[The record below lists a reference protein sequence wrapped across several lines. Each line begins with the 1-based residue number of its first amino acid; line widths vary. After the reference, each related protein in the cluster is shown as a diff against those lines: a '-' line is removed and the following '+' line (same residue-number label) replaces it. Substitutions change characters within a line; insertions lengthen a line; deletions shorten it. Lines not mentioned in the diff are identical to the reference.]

1 MQISIVIPL
10 FNEAESL
17 RDLYHWIT
25 RVMEKHGFSFEI
37 IFIDDG
43 SEDGSYTV
51 LSALAEADS
60 RVKLIRFRRNYGKS
74 AGLKVGFEAAT
85 GQVVFTMDADLQD
98 SPDELPDMYRMI
110 QEEGYDLVSGWKK
123 KRFDPL
129 SKTIPTKFFNWA
141 TRRMSKIPLHD
152 FNCGLKAYRREVVK
166 NIEVQGE
173 MHRYIPVLAK
183 AAGFK
188 KIGEKVVQHRAREH
202 GHTKF
207 GISRFI
213 NGPLDL
219 ITLSFVSRF
228 AKRPM
233 HFFGLYGSLMFVV
246 GFIATVFIGA
256 EKIIALRS
264 GTPARLVT
272 DNPYF
277 YLALTTMILGT
288 LLFLA
293 GFLAELIIRN
303 SPRTQEYTIAEKRN
317 L

>member
-10 FNEAESL
+10 LNEAESL
-17 RDLYHWIT
+17 RDLYQWIT
-25 RVMEKHGFSFEI
+25 RVLEAHGFSFEVV
-37 IFIDDG
+37 FIDDG
-43 SEDGSYTV
+43 SEDDSFAV
-51 LSALAEADS
+51 LSELARADT
-60 RVKLIRFRRNYGKS
+60 RVKVIRFRRNHGKS
-74 AGLKVGFEAAT
+74 AGLKVGFEAAA
-85 GQVVFTMDADLQD
+85 GEVVFTMDADLQD
-98 SPDELPDMYRMI
+98 SPDELPALYEMI

-123 KRFDPL
+123 KRYDPL

-202 GHTKF
+202 GSTKF
-207 GISRFI
+207 GVSRFI

-256 EKIIALRS
+256 EKILALRA

-272 DNPYF
+272 DNPFF
-277 YLALTTMILGT
+277 YLALTTMLLGT
-288 LLFLA
+288 LLFLV
-293 GFLAELIIRN
+293 GFLAELVIRN
-303 SPRTQEYTIAEKRN
+303 SPRKEEYTIAEKRN